1 MYIYTVTVAF
11 YLFFFSLLSLSLFPC
26 LHSIHK
32 NKEEDEE
39 EEEIHP
45 KQTNSNKSENSSQ
58 ILTKNPF
65 KNPNQPKTQ
74 ADTIVTTAMEAWVE
88 YSLLPLR
95 EKVKIRTLT

>member
-11 YLFFFSLLSLSLFPC
+11 YLFFFLSSLSLFPG

-39 EEEIHP
+39 EINP